1 MKEETAIAKPQKPA
15 LVRRSGRIWFSAE
28 TERRFYFI
36 LTLIMLVAGILYKM
50 GVI

>member
-1 MKEETAIAKPQKPA
+1 MNEERAIAKPHKPVLA
-15 LVRRSGRIWFSAE
+15 RRSGKIWFSAS
-28 TERRFYFI
+28 TERRFYFF